1 MSHHI
6 STNYLTPKQAKYI
19 ALRTKGLTK
28 EEAKNLSGYSE
39 DTSTS
44 MVEKSDKMKN
54 ALCHAMEKVGLTDG
68 YIAKKLMQGTKAFD
82 KHFFTFEGK
91 VTDTKKTHDFAVRE
105 KYLRTILELQGYI
118 KQSSDVNLNLGVIAL
133 PNQKVQD
140 EWNTVEEAQIES
152 ANAVENDDINKT

>member
-6 STNYLTPKQAKYI
+6 STNDLTPKQAKYI

-118 KQSSDVNLNLGVIAL
+118 KQSSDVNINLGVIAL
-133 PNQKVQD
+133 PNSKVQE
-140 EWNTVEEAQIES
+140 EWNQVEDQPAQATVQSIE
-152 ANAVENDDINKT
+152 DDTK